1 MPMCQKGL
9 LGQCKNFKMTK
20 TYDAD
25 ESLVL
30 YVKNLERGGFMAK
43 DVYEAAQKVGAP
55 DVENHLADI
64 VGNLFKGAWMLKS
77 TLRGGNPTASK

>member
-1 MPMCQKGL
+1 MYKRQ
-9 LGQCKNFKMTK
+9 
-20 TYDAD
+20 
-25 ESLVL
+25 VL
-30 YVKNLERGGFMAK
+30 YVKNLESGGFMAK